1 MCRQWICGST
11 TPPGRPVQSLR
22 TERED
27 TFLHLSFDFP
37 LIDWGRRYR
46 GVQTARMQKAQA
58 FHDLARKRTEY
69 SNKWLEAE
77 QKASLAQ
84 TELKLS
90 QTRYDTA
97 EMKYKEA
104 KISFGG
110 RHNRIPPIFMKWDR
124 KCWKPA
130 LILSRPNWN
139 TNWPNWTGCM
149 LPICFR
155 SVSWDCQP
163 RSNM

>member
-1 MCRQWICGST
+1 MGTICAGNEYVGQQLPRKAS
-11 TPPGRPVQSLR
+11 PILR
-22 TERED
+22 NGAED

-84 TELKLS
+84 TELKAFPDPL
-90 QTRYDTA
+90 
-97 EMKYKEA
+97 
-104 KISFGG
+104 
-110 RHNRIPPIFMKWDR
+110 
-124 KCWKPA
+124 
-130 LILSRPNWN
+130 
-139 TNWPNWTGCM
+139 
-149 LPICFR
+149 
-155 SVSWDCQP
+155 
-163 RSNM
+163 